1 MEEQD
6 IAAYN
11 STFVP
16 NISINVVFKENPN
29 YGQMKEIFNQY
40 GYGFL
45 VPEFKTIFLD
55 GENFLGEDSLTWDDL
70 KVIEAHEISHLLLG
84 HNGPR
89 SEQDELEADLGA
101 YILLKKHNLSTDR
114 LESEFEFRHGVPFDK
129 ELLNDVK
136 DRL

>member
-6 IAAYN
+6 IVAYN

-70 KVIEAHEISHLLLG
+70 KFIEAHEISHLLLG

-101 YILLKKHNLSTDR
+101 YLLLKKNNLSTDR
-114 LESEFEFRHGVPFDK
+114 LENEFEYRHGVPFDEK
-129 ELLNDVK
+129 LTQIVK

>member
-1 MEEQD
+1 MEDQD
-6 IAAYN
+6 IVAYN

-16 NISINVVFKENPN
+16 NISIKVVFKENPN
-29 YGQMKEIFNQY
+29 YGKMKEFFNQY

-70 KVIEAHEISHLLLG
+70 KFIEAHEISHLLLN

-89 SEQDELEADLGA
+89 SEQDEIEADLGA
-101 YILLKKHNLSTDR
+101 YILLKKHNLSTGR
-114 LESEFEFRHGVPFDK
+114 LESEFEFRHGTPFDEK
-129 ELLNDVK
+129 LTDMVK

>member
-6 IAAYN
+6 IVAYN

-70 KVIEAHEISHLLLG
+70 KFIEAHEISHLLLG

-101 YILLKKHNLSTDR
+101 YILLKKHGLSTDR
-114 LESEFEFRHGVPFDK
+114 LESEFEFRHGTPFDE
-129 ELLNDVK
+129 ELLNNVK

>member
-1 MEEQD
+1 MEDQD
-6 IAAYN
+6 IVAYN

-16 NISINVVFKENPN
+16 NISISVVFKENPN
-29 YGQMKEIFNQY
+29 YGQMKELFNQY

-55 GENFLGEDSLTWDDL
+55 GENFLGEDNLTWDDL
-70 KVIEAHEISHLLLG
+70 KFIEAHEIAHLLLG

-89 SEQDELEADLGA
+89 SEQDEIEADLGA
-101 YILLKKHNLSTDR
+101 YILLKKYNLSTDR
-114 LESEFEFRHGVPFDK
+114 LESEFEFRHGKPFDEK
-129 ELLNDVK
+129 LTDIVK